1 MSDSWP
7 DRLDELEPTGS
18 DADVI
23 DELRTADPD
32 EIPPT
37 AQVSD
42 DIEVDPAD
50 SWEQAQPA
58 GGGFDDHDR

>member
-1 MSDSWP
+1 MSDNWP
-7 DRLDELEPTGS
+7 DRVDEIEPEGS

-32 EIPPT
+32 EIPPR
-37 AQVSD
+37 ARVSD

-50 SWEQAQPA
+50 SWEQAQPV
-58 GGGFDDHDR
+58 GGFDERHE